1 MTRHTPHQG
10 LWNADPARTRDE
22 ALRRRSWNQTPSSPA
37 ALRALWKAFR
47 VSCQA
52 SPVRGFRN
60 NEVLGGP
67 RGSASRTVRTRFV
80 RTTCLPH
87 RPRTGGPEGRRPVAG
102 GGGVDPAPAGPDP
115 LLSVASL
122 FALSLR
128 GRADLPDHARV
139 GDLEERTVTVAHE
152 P

>member
-1 MTRHTPHQG
+1 IRLTKDSGTPI
-10 LWNADPARTRDE
+10 LRARVTK
-22 ALRRRSWNQTPSSPA
+22 LRRRSWKQTPSSPA

-87 RPRTGGPEGRRPVAG
+87 RPRTGGPEGRRAVAGG
-102 GGGVDPAPAGPDP
+102 GGGVDPAPGARAP
-115 LLSVASL
+115 LLGVPSFFPL
-122 FALSLR
+122 FL
-128 GRADLPDHARV
+128 
-139 GDLEERTVTVAHE
+139 
-152 P
+152 